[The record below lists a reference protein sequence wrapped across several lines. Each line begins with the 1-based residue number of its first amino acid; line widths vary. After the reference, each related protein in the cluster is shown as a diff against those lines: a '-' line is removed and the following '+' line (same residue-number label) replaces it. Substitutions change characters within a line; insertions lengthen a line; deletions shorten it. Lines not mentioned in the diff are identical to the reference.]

1 MPNSPQPTSNAHA
14 SPFRL
19 ALGRLRRHK
28 LGVLGMVLVLLMV
41 LGVLLV
47 PECSQLSPNETRPW
61 IGTQAPLNRHPDCA
75 VDNVFTVGTAPE
87 TSRRPANHSH
97 LVYRVQDQ
105 TPEELRIVVRRGLV
119 HSIAIGAQ
127 QLDSLNLIERGGQA
141 FAINPGGIV
150 GRTITPTVIKTG
162 APPPEGLMQKN
173 ERVLIMG
180 LTHPDAIRTITIQ
193 MADGHVTAIHEGTRA
208 LQRISLRGE
217 NILSITD
224 KESGTPLTLI
234 HWFGTDELG
243 RDLFVR
249 VFYGGRVSM
258 LVGLVATVVSLL
270 IGLLYGAIAGYI
282 GGRGDRFMM
291 GAVDVLYALP
301 FLFLVIILMVSFG
314 RNIIMLF
321 IALGAVQWLTMARIV
336 RGQVLSLKEME
347 FVEAARLSGASSLGI
362 VLRHLIPHTMGP
374 VIVYTT
380 LTVPVIIMEES
391 FLAFIG
397 LQVQYHGISLDSW
410 GALISRGVQALGQGG
425 EQSWLLFF
433 PSLAMVLTL
442 FGLNSL
448 GDGLRDCFDPK
459 RSVND

>member
-1 MPNSPQPTSNAHA
+1 MPNIPHSPTNTHA

-28 LGVLGMVLVLLMV
+28 LGMLGMVLVLLMV

-47 PECSQLSPNETRPW
+47 PEISHMSPNETRPW
-61 IGTQAPLNRHPDCA
+61 IGTQAPLNQHPDCA
-75 VDNVFTVGTAPE
+75 VENVFTVGTAPE
-87 TSRRPANHSH
+87 TSRRPAHRSH
-97 LVYRVQDQ
+97 LIYQVQDQ
-105 TPEELRIVVRRGLV
+105 TPEEFRIVVRRGRV

-127 QLDSLNLIERGGQA
+127 HLDTLNLIERGGLA
-141 FAINPGGIV
+141 FEINPGGIA

-162 APPPEGLMQKN
+162 APPPEGLMR
-173 ERVLIMG
+173 EGARVLIMG
-180 LTHPDAIRTITIQ
+180 ITHPETIRTITIH
-193 MADGHVTAIHEGTRA
+193 MTDGRVTAIHEGEQT
-208 LQRISLRGE
+208 LQHISLRGE

-224 KESGTPLTLI
+224 GHSDTPLTLT

-270 IGLLYGAIAGYI
+270 IGLLYGAVAGYI
-282 GGRGDRFMM
+282 GGRCDRLMM

-336 RGQVLSLKEME
+336 RGQVLSLKQME

-362 VLRHLIPHTMGP
+362 ILRHLIPHTMGP

-380 LTVPVIIMEES
+380 LTVPVIIMGES

-433 PSLAMVLTL
+433 PSMAMVLTL

-459 RSVND
+459 RSIND